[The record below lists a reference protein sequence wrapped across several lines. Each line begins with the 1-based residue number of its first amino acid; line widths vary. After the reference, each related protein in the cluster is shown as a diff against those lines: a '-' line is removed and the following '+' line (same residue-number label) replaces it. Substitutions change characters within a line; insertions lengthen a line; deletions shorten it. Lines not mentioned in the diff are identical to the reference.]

1 MLMVLNLAR
10 VMMVDTNYRDN
21 GAASAYQAYG
31 LDKLA
36 GIPIPKGKVGIL
48 ASIKHL
54 LTPGKD
60 FGRRAGEFV
69 VGEPKKFWGELASGK
84 ALDKGSLIRQSFHS
98 PGILNKALF
107 YGIPAYGVGS
117 VLGDNEGDKVKRIG
131 GELGGAA
138 LSMAAFKPLGLAG
151 AIAGGMGGAAI
162 GEGIGGVAQNVVG

>member
-1 MLMVLNLAR
+1 MD
-10 VMMVDTNYRDN
+10 DTDYRLN
-21 GAASAYQAYG
+21 GATGAYQAYG

-36 GIPIPKGKVGIL
+36 GIPIPKGKLGIL
-48 ASIKHL
+48 AAIKNF

-69 VGEPKKFWGELASGK
+69 VGEPKKFLGELTSGK
-84 ALDKGSLIRQSFHS
+84 ALDKGSLIRQSFHA
-98 PGILNKALF
+98 PGMLNKALF

-117 VLGDNEGDKVKRIG
+117 VLGDAEGDKVKRIG

-162 GEGIGGVAQNVVG
+162 GEGLGGAAQNIVG